1 MKKQTVSCE
10 TKFAHVRAHSHMCD
24 VHAKSILECACD
36 VRSCG
41 TFQDVRSHICK
52 FLHTFCDISK
62 TFGQSYT
69 ITSISSHCARLD
81 SFMNQW
87 MLFPFMNPWLL
98 CPIINNRS
106 NSNMPCSSMYPTFIP
121 IYVKKKL
128 SFTLGKGAC
137 DVRAAENRVCECS
150 CVRGKKSL
158 QLTV

>member
-1 MKKQTVSCE
+1 MGKLMSNFQSVSCE
-10 TKFAHVRAHSHMCD
+10 KKFAHAHVRAHSHMCD
-24 VHAKSILECACD
+24 VHAKSILERAWD

-87 MLFPFMNPWLL
+87 MLVPFMNQWMLVPFMNPWLL
-98 CPIINNRS
+98 VPVMNNKS
-106 NSNMPCSSMYPTFIP
+106 NSNMPCSSMYPTFKP
-121 IYVKKKL
+121 IHVKKIYL
-128 SFTLGKGAC
+128 SLWAK
-137 DVRAAENRVCECS
+137 VR
-150 CVRGKKSL
+150 VRILAKR
-158 QLTV
+158 TRT